1 MMVEAML
8 SALQKQQLVDE
19 GFLVFPGLIAPSQV
33 ARLNERVEELFAE
46 EGENAGR
53 EFKTEAGARRIANAV
68 DKGEVFEDAIDHPQV
83 LAAVEVVLGPDFKL
97 SSLNI
102 RSANPHNGCA
112 QPPHVDGGELPDER
126 GSSVCNSVWMLDD
139 FTERNGALRIV
150 PGSHRWGRAPEPGAK
165 PDGAAPDGRE
175 MLVTGKAGD
184 VVVMNAHLWHGGSE
198 NFTDRQRR
206 AMHVYYTRGDKPQQ
220 QYQKRLVR
228 SEVQARL
235 CPLRRRIL
243 ALDDP
248 RNDALSA
255 TGCGKSGFLR

>member
-1 MMVEAML
+1 MMDVVML
-8 SALQKQQLVDE
+8 SLLKKQLIEQ
-19 GFLVFPGLIAPSQV
+19 GFLIFPQLIAAAQV
-33 ARLNERVEELFAE
+33 ARLNERVEELFAL
-46 EGENAGR
+46 EGENAGS

-68 DKGEVFEDAIDHPQV
+68 DKGEVFEEAIDHPVV
-83 LAAVEVVLGPDFKL
+83 LAAVEVVLGMDFKL
-97 SSLNI
+97 SSLNV

-112 QPPHVDGGELPDER
+112 QPLHVDGGELPDAM
-126 GSSVCNSVWMLDD
+126 GNSVCNSVWMLDD

-150 PGSHRWGRAPEPGAK
+150 PGSHRWGRAPEPGATSERS
-165 PDGAAPDGRE
+165 GPDGRE

-198 NFTDRQRR
+198 NFTDHQRR

-228 SEVQARL
+228 GEVQARL
-235 CPLRRRIL
+235 SPLRRRIL

-255 TGCGKSGFLR
+255 TGSGKSGFLR

>member
-1 MMVEAML
+1 ML
-8 SALQKQQLVDE
+8 SSSARKQLEDQ
-19 GFLVFPGLIAPSQV
+19 GYLVFPALLSCEKV
-33 ARLNERVEELFAE
+33 VRFNERIEELFVR
-46 EGENAGR
+46 EGAGAGS
-53 EFKTEAGARRIANAV
+53 EFKTEPGARRIANAV
-68 DKGEVFEDAIDHPQV
+68 DKGRLFEEAIENPDV

-102 RSANPHNGCA
+102 RSANPRNGCA
-112 QPPHVDGGELPDER
+112 QPLHVDGGELPDNI
-126 GSSVCNSVWMLDD
+126 GNSVCNSVWMLDD
-139 FTERNGALRIV
+139 FTEHNGALRIV

-165 PDGAAPDGRE
+165 PGGE
-175 MLVTGKAGD
+175 MLVIGKAGD

-206 AMHVYYTRGDKPQQ
+206 AMHIYYTRGDKPQQ

-228 SEVQARL
+228 PEVQARL
-235 CPLRRRIL
+235 SPLGRRLL

-255 TGCGKSGFLR
+255 AGAGRSGFLK

>member
-1 MMVEAML
+1 ML
-8 SALQKQQLVDE
+8 SASQKHQLE
-19 GFLVFPGLIAPSQV
+19 EQGFLIFPGLIAPARV
-33 ARLNERVEELFAE
+33 ARLNERVEELFAL
-46 EGENAGR
+46 EGENAGS
-53 EFKTEAGARRIANAV
+53 EFKMEAGARRIANAV
-68 DKGEVFEDAIDHPQV
+68 DKGEVFEEAIDHPLV
-83 LAAVEVVLGPDFKL
+83 LAAVEVVLGADFKL
-97 SSLNI
+97 SSLNV

-112 QPPHVDGGELPDER
+112 QPLHVDGGELPDAR
-126 GSSVCNSVWMLDD
+126 GNSVCNSVWLLDD
-139 FTERNGALRIV
+139 FTEDNGALRIV
-150 PGSHRWGRAPEPGAK
+150 PGSHRWGSGPDGRYAPEPGAK
-165 PDGAAPDGRE
+165 GE

-235 CPLRRRIL
+235 SPLRRRIL

-255 TGCGKSGFLR
+255 TGSGRSGFLR

>member
-1 MMVEAML
+1 ML
-8 SALQKQQLVDE
+8 PVSSKSQLENLGYLILYALISPDR
-19 GFLVFPGLIAPSQV
+19 V
-33 ARLNERVEELFAE
+33 ARLNDRIEELFAL
-46 EGENAGR
+46 EGDGAGG
-53 EFKTEAGARRIANAV
+53 EFKTEPGARRIANAV
-68 DKGEVFEDAIDHPQV
+68 DKGEVFEDAIDHPDV
-83 LAAVEVVLGPDFKL
+83 LSAVEMVLGPDFKL

-112 QPPHVDGGELPDER
+112 QPLHVDGGELPDAL
-126 GSSVCNSVWMLDD
+126 GSSVCNSVWLLDD
-139 FTERNGALRIV
+139 FTEHNGSLRIV

-165 PDGAAPDGRE
+165 PNGE
-175 MLVTGKAGD
+175 ILVTGKAGD

-198 NFTDRQRR
+198 NFTDGQRR

-228 SEVQARL
+228 PEVQARL
-235 CPLRRRIL
+235 SPLRRRLL

-255 TGCGKSGFLR
+255 AGSGRSGFLK